1 MIYFDNAATTYPK
14 PEAVLSEIIHVMK
27 HSGGN
32 PGRGSHRL
40 SLAAANKVYECR
52 AAVAAHFSGSPE
64 NVVFT
69 YNTTYALNI
78 AIKAFTRRSSH
89 VLISDIE
96 HNSVYRPVWAL
107 SRRGVSFDIFNAS
120 CDGDAVIESIR
131 SKIRPNTQLLCA
143 SLASNVCGI
152 RLPFEKIGALC
163 RSRGIIF
170 VADAA
175 QCAGNCRI
183 DIEAAGIDALCAPAH
198 KGLYGPQGC
207 GFAIFSER
215 QSGNAAKLETFAEGG
230 SGLNSLDRFMPSMLP
245 ERFEAGT
252 LGTPAIAG
260 LRAGIGFVE
269 SIGTEKIYEHENML
283 YRRAREMLG
292 SLSNVTIYA
301 PEADSGGILLFNI
314 AGKPSTEVAEALD
327 KSGICVRAGL
337 HCSPLAHAKLKTGE
351 NGAVR
356 LSFGVY
362 NRLQELETFYRRVK
376 ELV

>member
-14 PEAVLSEIIHVMK
+14 PESVLNEIVRCMK
-27 HSGGN
+27 NSGGN

-40 SLAAANKVYECR
+40 ALAAANEVYECR

-78 AIKAFTRRSSH
+78 AIKAFLRKGSH

-107 SRRGVSFDIFNAS
+107 SRHAVDFDIYSTSAN
-120 CDGDAVIESIR
+120 DDEVIESIK
-131 SKIRPNTQLLCA
+131 SKIQPNTRLICA
-143 SLASNVCGI
+143 NLASNICGL
-152 RLPFEKIGALC
+152 RLPVEKIGALC
-163 RSRGIIF
+163 LNRGIAF

-175 QCAGNCRI
+175 QCAGSRRI
-183 DIEAAGIDALCAPAH
+183 NIEEAGIDALCAPAH

-207 GFAIFSER
+207 GFVIFSSR
-215 QSGNAAKLETFAEGG
+215 HNDDAAKLGTFIEGG
-230 SGLNSLDRFMPSMLP
+230 SGMNSLDHNMPAMLP

-252 LGTPAIAG
+252 LGTPGIAG
-260 LRAGIGFVE
+260 LRAGIKFVE
-269 SIGTEKIYEHENML
+269 SIGVEHIHMHENML
-283 YRRAREMLG
+283 YKRARDMIR
-292 SLSNVTIYA
+292 SLPKVTLYA
-301 PEADSGGILLFNI
+301 PEADEGSILLFNI
-314 AGKPSTEVAEALD
+314 EDKPSTEVAEALN
-327 KSGICVRAGL
+327 KRGICVRAGF
-337 HCSPLAHAKLKTGE
+337 HCSPLAHQKLKTGK

-356 LSFGVY
+356 VSFGIF
-362 NRLQELETFYRRVK
+362 NKQHELEAFYRCVK

>member
-78 AIKAFTRRSSH
+78 AIKAFARRGSH

-96 HNSVYRPVWAL
+96 HNSVYRPLCAL

-131 SKIRPNTQLLCA
+131 SKIQPNTQLLCA

-152 RLPFEKIGALC
+152 RLPVEKIGALC

-207 GFAIFSER
+207 GFIIFSAR
-215 QSGNAAKLETFAEGG
+215 QNSEVAKLETFAEGG
-230 SGLNSLDRFMPSMLP
+230 SGLNSLDRFMPSVLP

-314 AGKPSTEVAEALD
+314 AGKPSTEIAEALD
-327 KSGICVRAGL
+327 KSGICVRAGF

-362 NRLQELETFYRRVK
+362 NRLQELETFYRRVN